1 MYIIH
6 NHFIHTYMCIYIYI
20 HPGFNFSP
28 PCTFDIPGQASGA
41 SYFLDPKIQR
51 RDGRPLIRRTINP
64 WILEYTNPI
73 CSMYGIFTNICPKN
87 HPNAGKYIVHG
98 AYGNDKAT
106 CSSQNLK
113 VTPMSSG
120 EVIPASQP
128 NDWKFKI

>member
-1 MYIIH
+1 
-6 NHFIHTYMCIYIYI
+6 MCIYIYVYIYI

-28 PCTFDIPGQASGA
+28 PCTFDIPGQASRA

-51 RDGRPLIRRTINP
+51 RDGRPLIRRTSDKP
-64 WILEYTNPI
+64 LD
-73 CSMYGIFTNICPKN
+73 SGVHQSHMLHGAGIFTNICPKN
-87 HPNAGKYIVHG
+87 HPNAGKYTVHG

-113 VTPMSSG
+113 VTPMISG

-128 NDWKFKI
+128 NNWKFKI